1 MVWDLLFRLALVG
14 AAVTGCA
21 MCFKVKAAWVKQ
33 CHLVFGLLTV
43 VLCLITF
50 FIQYY

>member
-1 MVWDLLFRLALVG
+1 MVWDLLFRLALAG

-21 MCFKVKAAWVKQ
+21 VFFKVKAAWVRQ
-33 CHLVFGLLTV
+33 CHLTFGVLAV

-50 FIQYY
+50 FIRYF